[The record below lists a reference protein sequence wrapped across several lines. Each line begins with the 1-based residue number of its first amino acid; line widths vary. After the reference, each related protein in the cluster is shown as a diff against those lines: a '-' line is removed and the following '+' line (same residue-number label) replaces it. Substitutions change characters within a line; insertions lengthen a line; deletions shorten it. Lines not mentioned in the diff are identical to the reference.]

1 MALIDDYSAFLTSFQ
16 SAKFKALR
24 PAQKHLL
31 EKYGAFETTEDVAIE
46 LPTGAGKTL
55 IALLIAEAKRRN
67 GSKIAVLSAN
77 KTLARQMYQEAQA
90 LNIPAALMEGRRSDI
105 PAADIRAYQRGQKI
119 AIMNYWVYFN
129 QNPAI
134 DPADFLVMD
143 DAHLAEHC
151 LHSLFSVQISAHSHE
166 SLFKTLVSEVRE
178 RFPEYTVLSDALA
191 ASDAASG
198 TPPELLSFLDQDLI
212 VERVREII
220 DASPSLNTEADLA
233 FRWKRL
239 RNSLREAN
247 FYFGVDQIWIRPY
260 IYPLIGSPHYQ
271 DVKQRL
277 YVSATIG
284 DPGDLSRRLGV
295 RPITKI
301 PVDPQFLQKT
311 SGRRL
316 VVMNRLEEHGTNLP
330 KRLQAAVL
338 TALSIHPKSVWLC
351 SSQAEA
357 SKYKD
362 AVSQWL
368 NANGVVGHPTW
379 LLTSLGDEIDQ
390 FKASPTGHLFV
401 GGRFDGMDFKAGEC
415 RLVVLTTLPRAIN
428 AQEEFISAYLRD
440 AGFMRRRLNQR
451 VVQAL
456 GRCNRDDDD
465 FGMYVLADRRFA
477 TYFGRDSNRESIP
490 ENMVAEIDMA
500 QDHAEI
506 GEKELCDRVRS
517 FLKQDWNQ
525 YDSELL
531 EYRKLIPASTPGKQI
546 IDTSANE
553 VFGWATLFANQN
565 YDLAADR
572 FEQVWDACQKDNL
585 LETGAFWKFNWA
597 KAVYLQSLLGNPA
610 ALDKALD
617 LLDQAI
623 KRGGVSSWFNRLRA
637 SLNRARAGAASAAAV
652 ANDEYSAALIRS
664 FDDHLEQLGTKGTK
678 FESFC
683 TRISECLASDK
694 HGEFCQ
700 GLDKLGIL
708 LGYQASRP
716 KHKAATDNRW
726 RGTFG
731 NVKEVVTFEAKV
743 EHSDG
748 KEVTPA
754 FVGQAHNQMNRA
766 IAEYQQLGYTVCGTI
781 ATHLEAI
788 DPSAKSSLGSLRI
801 VSKSAIQSLWDRVRL
816 LSSLYRDGW
825 SLDDVSARLAAAAA
839 LRPKC
844 PPAGWLI
851 TTLQQDSVIIGT
863 QELLAKWPQ

>member
-1 MALIDDYSAFLTSFQ
+1 MALIDDYSAFLTSFH
-16 SAKFKALR
+16 STKFKALR

-31 EKYGAFETTEDVAIE
+31 EKYGAFENTEDLAIE

-55 IALLIAEAKRRN
+55 IALLVAEAKRRN

-105 PAADIRAYQRGQKI
+105 PAVDIRAYQRGQKI

-166 SLFKTLVSEVRE
+166 SLFKMLVSEVRE

-191 ASDAASG
+191 ASEAASG
-198 TPPELLSFLDQDLI
+198 TPPELLSFVDQDLI

-220 DASPSLNTEADLA
+220 DASPSLSTETDLA

-260 IYPLIGSPHYQ
+260 IYPLIGFPHYQ

-330 KRLQAAVL
+330 ERLQAAVL
-338 TALSIHPKSVWLC
+338 TALSIYPKSVWLC

-357 SKYKD
+357 GKYKD

-368 NANGVVGHPTW
+368 NANGLVGHPTW
-379 LLTSLGDEIDQ
+379 LLTSLGDEIDK
-390 FKASPTGHLFV
+390 FKASATGHLFV

-456 GRCNRDDDD
+456 GRCNRDEDD
-465 FGMYVLADRRFA
+465 FGIYVLADRRFA

-490 ENMVAEIDMA
+490 DNMVAEIDMA

-517 FLKQDWNQ
+517 FLTQDWSQ

-531 EYRKLIPASTPGKQI
+531 EYRKLIPALTPGKQI

-597 KAVYLQSLLGNPA
+597 KAVYLQSLMGNPA

-637 SLNRARAGAASAAAV
+637 SLNRARAGAATAAAV
-652 ANDEYSAALIRS
+652 ANDEYSAALTRS

-683 TRISECLASDK
+683 ARISECLASDK
-694 HGEFCQ
+694 HGEFCE
-700 GLDKLGIL
+700 GLEKLGML

-716 KHKAATDNRW
+716 KHKAATDNLW

-731 NVKEVVTFEAKV
+731 NVKEVATFEAKV

-781 ATHLEAI
+781 TTHLEAI

-801 VSKSAIQSLWDRVRL
+801 VSKVAIQSLWDRVRL
-816 LSSLYRDGW
+816 LFSLYRDGW
-825 SLDDVSARLAAAAA
+825 SLDDVSARLVVAAA

-844 PPAGWLI
+844 PPAGWLV
-851 TTLQQDSVIIGT
+851 TTLQRDTVMIGAL
-863 QELLAKWPQ
+863 ELLARWPQ

>member
-1 MALIDDYSAFLTSFQ
+1 
-16 SAKFKALR
+16 
-24 PAQKHLL
+24 
-31 EKYGAFETTEDVAIE
+31 
-46 LPTGAGKTL
+46 
-55 IALLIAEAKRRN
+55 
-67 GSKIAVLSAN
+67 
-77 KTLARQMYQEAQA
+77 
-90 LNIPAALMEGRRSDI
+90 
-105 PAADIRAYQRGQKI
+105 
-119 AIMNYWVYFN
+119 
-129 QNPAI
+129 
-134 DPADFLVMD
+134 
-143 DAHLAEHC
+143 
-151 LHSLFSVQISAHSHE
+151 
-166 SLFKTLVSEVRE
+166 
-178 RFPEYTVLSDALA
+178 
-191 ASDAASG
+191 
-198 TPPELLSFLDQDLI
+198 
-212 VERVREII
+212 
-220 DASPSLNTEADLA
+220 
-233 FRWKRL
+233 
-239 RNSLREAN
+239 
-247 FYFGVDQIWIRPY
+247 
-260 IYPLIGSPHYQ
+260 
-271 DVKQRL
+271 
-277 YVSATIG
+277 
-284 DPGDLSRRLGV
+284 
-295 RPITKI
+295 
-301 PVDPQFLQKT
+301 
-311 SGRRL
+311 
-316 VVMNRLEEHGTNLP
+316 MNRLEEHGTNLP
-330 KRLQAAVL
+330 ERLQAAVL
-338 TALSIHPKSVWLC
+338 TAFLIHPKSVWLC
-351 SSQAEA
+351 SSHAEA
-357 SKYKD
+357 GKYKD

-368 NANGVVGHPTW
+368 NDNGLVGHPTW
-379 LLTSLGDEIDQ
+379 LLTSLGDEIDK

-401 GGRFDGMDFKAGEC
+401 GGRFDGMDFKADEC

-456 GRCNRDDDD
+456 GRCNRDEDD

-490 ENMVAEIDMA
+490 DNMVAEIDMA

-517 FLKQDWNQ
+517 FLMKDWNQ

-531 EYRKLIPASTPGKQI
+531 EYRKLIPASTPSKLI

-597 KAVYLQSLLGNPA
+597 KAVYLQSLMGNPA

-637 SLNRARAGAASAAAV
+637 SLNRARAGAATAV
-652 ANDEYSAALIRS
+652 AIANDEYSSALTRS

-683 TRISECLASDK
+683 TRISACLASDK
-694 HGEFCQ
+694 HGEFCE
-700 GLDKLGIL
+700 GLERLGIV

-716 KHKAATDNRW
+716 KHKAATDNLW

-781 ATHLEAI
+781 TTHLEAI

-801 VSKSAIQSLWDRVRL
+801 VTKTAVQSLWDRVRL
-816 LSSLYRDGW
+816 LFSLYRDGW
-825 SLDDVSARLAAAAA
+825 SLDDVNARLVVAAA

-844 PPAGWLI
+844 PAAGWLV
-851 TTLQQDSVIIGT
+851 TTLQQDTVIIGAV
-863 QELLAKWPQ
+863 ELLARWPQ